1 SQNTTLAKSTTVT
14 TSTAPITKRWPQQ
27 SANKLAALSVQT
39 IQEQVASVL
48 HSRASDPSNGL
59 MPSRR
64 IRPSTWEKW
73 KEMATEKEK
82 GLCAVNY
89 WATDFRRLTQCMTSP
104 RLSRRGSIPKTFAG
118 NSSNLTAGDDG
129 ASPALA

>member
-1 SQNTTLAKSTTVT
+1 
-14 TSTAPITKRWPQQ
+14 
-27 SANKLAALSVQT
+27 
-39 IQEQVASVL
+39 
-48 HSRASDPSNGL
+48 

-104 RLSRRGSIPKTFAG
+104 RLSRRGSIPKYLRREFLQLNRWG
-118 NSSNLTAGDDG
+118 RRRFSCPSSVNRAAEVRAFERG
-129 ASPALA
+129 ASSPNLVMRLNLARTGNTAPSGTTWTNAVRYFQLSG